1 MICAALCFDCPPW
14 EPQLGGF
21 LFGEKT
27 KEVVAPVH
35 FDWTLDNSRS
45 KSTAYSC
52 WRIWLIIGAWLI
64 GWLYV
69 VGWSVGMWLEKNIK
83 SAPMSYTC
91 LCFMFLYRQYCN
103 YLIWESIKLEI
114 GWFLISLC
122 CICRTSYKKPEWQ
135 IQLIFYCVMTD
146 TRHLFDE
153 NATKVN

>member
-1 MICAALCFDCPPW
+1 MCSLVFW
-14 EPQLGGF
+14 LSSLG
-21 LFGEKT
+21 
-27 KEVVAPVH
+27 APVGRFLIWWENKRSCGTGALWLDTGQLKVQEH
-35 FDWTLDNSRS
+35 CVQLLAYLVDYWCLVDWVVV
-45 KSTAYSC
+45 C
-52 WRIWLIIGAWLI
+52 
-64 GWLYV
+64 GWL
-69 VGWSVGMWLEKNIK
+69 VGMWLEKNIK